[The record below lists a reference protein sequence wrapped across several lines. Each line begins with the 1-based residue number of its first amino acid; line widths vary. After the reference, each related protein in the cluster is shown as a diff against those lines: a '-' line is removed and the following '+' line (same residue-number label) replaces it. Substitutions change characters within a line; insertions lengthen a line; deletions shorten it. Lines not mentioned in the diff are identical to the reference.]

1 MAVVTGDRY
10 IESLVKFV
18 DKQAGQLIEGT
29 LVLKLNPVGLHY
41 AQSRL
46 EALSE
51 LDGLLAVD
59 YLRAYI
65 SDLGDHR
72 ALEQLRRIL
81 RLLTS
86 LKVVSVLPSPARDP
100 TPLSLLPFG
109 RLKVL
114 ELRGC
119 DLSTSA
125 ARGLLELRHTLEK
138 IICHNST
145 DALRHVFASRIAE
158 IKDSPQWNRLSFVSC
173 VCNGLVLM
181 DESLQLLPVVETL
194 DLSRNKFTKVD
205 NIRKCTKLKHL
216 DLGFN
221 HLRTISSFSEVSCQ
235 IVKLVLRNNAL
246 TTLRGIENLTS
257 LEGLDLSYNVIS
269 NFSELEILA
278 GVPSLQNLW
287 LEGNPL
293 CCARWYRE
301 QVFSFFL
308 HPDKLKLDEK
318 KISTREFWKSQ
329 IIIASRQKRPA
340 SFGFYSPAKGGTELK
355 GTINTKRKKHSRLA
369 CIEGEEHTM
378 HTSSDQESVS
388 CENETQSKEENVIL
402 DEEAEIVGLM
412 EKIELLKKERSAQWL
427 QEFKDWLDQEPENFA
442 DRSKYD
448 ASILNPDNEQY
459 LKTSGRHL
467 GESSRCVS
475 DSFQASGDESSTNIL
490 ESDSSF
496 ADISSGLNSRQYLD
510 RITQAASKFSTG
522 HITVNAV
529 PAVEKMNLKQGQ
541 MKSFSNEGCL
551 PFRARNYLDSSAI
564 NGGERMDAKI
574 GNARNNTIDDI
585 VESNTPSVCP
595 GSPPHYQE
603 DILHRRQNLVEEFL
617 QLSAESYSVA
627 SSDSHTSSSE
637 DDFTKFGPL
646 ILEGDQ
652 SLIEEFSESSSH
664 EDRHYKKGH
673 EVSQLTQNG
682 VYLSDSY
689 TKQASGVLKLSE
701 LDHSQS
707 WHCQVPSSDDDTEI
721 VHCGKQVADWSENKN
736 CKRKPKRRLIPLSE
750 DNRII
755 NGKIEPSLNFN
766 GDLDNC
772 MNSVEDELE
781 RKILCGSIQHSIDE
795 KQTLDNAISSS
806 LSSNGV
812 KILSRSHSSLS
823 AEDLFKNYF
832 NSNVADLQVHETCR
846 KYMRCN
852 CIIDQNSRHE
862 EIEVAVFLSS
872 EQKLYVLLIDGTN
885 DGSGISLKLIGCHD
899 IDDVREISV
908 GLGLQLLRLYI
919 RRGATYLFTTRSID
933 KSRQLLHILHSF
945 DSNMRNQNNCSMKSL
960 EQVQVRLFE
969 KHLCGGSKMGIF
981 QYSMLL
987 FSHNDM
993 KEDLWFPRSLFVLEE
1008 QLVVCFEDFV
1018 QFGFLSEEMST
1029 SPYYS
1034 LDSSCFITDISDMV
1048 IETRESWCV
1057 TLSIEC
1063 ATSEFCT
1070 SEEVKVRED
1079 AALTKKKPASGSQTW
1094 KLKWFSEDILCNFVA
1109 LLKAI
1114 HVGMANSSSP
1124 LVVRCVS

>member
-194 DLSRNKFTKVD
+194 DLSRNKFAKVD

-340 SFGFYSPAKGGTELK
+340 SFGFYSPAKVEEAFSSCLY
-355 GTINTKRKKHSRLA
+355 
-369 CIEGEEHTM
+369 IEGEEHTM

-412 EKIELLKKERSAQWL
+412 EKIELLKKERSARWL

-459 LKTSGRHL
+459 LKHKTSARHL
-467 GESSRCVS
+467 GESSRYVS

-510 RITQAASKFSTG
+510 RITEAASTFSTVL
-522 HITVNAV
+522 ITVNAV

-551 PFRARNYLDSSAI
+551 PFRARNYLDPSAI
-564 NGGERMDAKI
+564 NTPRTASITFTRVKGNLGGYTQKQQIKI
-574 GNARNNTIDDI
+574 PDYFSNN
-585 VESNTPSVCP
+585 
-595 GSPPHYQE
+595 
-603 DILHRRQNLVEEFL
+603 
-617 QLSAESYSVA
+617 
-627 SSDSHTSSSE
+627 
-637 DDFTKFGPL
+637 
-646 ILEGDQ
+646 
-652 SLIEEFSESSSH
+652 
-664 EDRHYKKGH
+664 
-673 EVSQLTQNG
+673 NG
-682 VYLSDSY
+682 
-689 TKQASGVLKLSE
+689 
-701 LDHSQS
+701 
-707 WHCQVPSSDDDTEI
+707 
-721 VHCGKQVADWSENKN
+721 NKN
-736 CKRKPKRRLIPLSE
+736 
-750 DNRII
+750 
-755 NGKIEPSLNFN
+755 
-766 GDLDNC
+766 
-772 MNSVEDELE
+772 
-781 RKILCGSIQHSIDE
+781 
-795 KQTLDNAISSS
+795 
-806 LSSNGV
+806 
-812 KILSRSHSSLS
+812 
-823 AEDLFKNYF
+823 
-832 NSNVADLQVHETCR
+832 
-846 KYMRCN
+846 
-852 CIIDQNSRHE
+852 
-862 EIEVAVFLSS
+862 
-872 EQKLYVLLIDGTN
+872 
-885 DGSGISLKLIGCHD
+885 
-899 IDDVREISV
+899 
-908 GLGLQLLRLYI
+908 
-919 RRGATYLFTTRSID
+919 
-933 KSRQLLHILHSF
+933 
-945 DSNMRNQNNCSMKSL
+945 
-960 EQVQVRLFE
+960 
-969 KHLCGGSKMGIF
+969 
-981 QYSMLL
+981 
-987 FSHNDM
+987 
-993 KEDLWFPRSLFVLEE
+993 
-1008 QLVVCFEDFV
+1008 
-1018 QFGFLSEEMST
+1018 
-1029 SPYYS
+1029 
-1034 LDSSCFITDISDMV
+1034 
-1048 IETRESWCV
+1048 
-1057 TLSIEC
+1057 
-1063 ATSEFCT
+1063 
-1070 SEEVKVRED
+1070 
-1079 AALTKKKPASGSQTW
+1079 
-1094 KLKWFSEDILCNFVA
+1094 
-1109 LLKAI
+1109 
-1114 HVGMANSSSP
+1114 
-1124 LVVRCVS
+1124 

>member
-18 DKQAGQLIEGT
+18 EKQTGQLIEGT

-59 YLRAYI
+59 YLRAYV

-72 ALEQLRRIL
+72 TLEQLRRIL

-145 DALRHVFASRIAE
+145 DALRHIFASRIAE

-173 VCNGLVLM
+173 ACNGLILM

-194 DLSRNKFTKVD
+194 DLSRNKFAKVD
-205 NIRKCTKLKHL
+205 NIRKCTRLKQL

-221 HLRTISSFSEVSCQ
+221 HLRTISSFSEVSGR

-246 TTLRGIENLTS
+246 TTLRGIENLKS

-278 GVPSLQNLW
+278 GLPSLQDLW

-340 SFGFYSPAKGGTELK
+340 SFGFYSPAKGGTELE

-369 CIEGEEHTM
+369 CIESEEHTM

-388 CENETQSKEENVIL
+388 CENETQSKEENVIS
-402 DEEAEIVGLM
+402 DEEAEIVGLIN
-412 EKIELLKKERSAQWL
+412 KIELLKKERSALWL
-427 QEFKDWLDQEPENFA
+427 LEFKDWLNQEPEKFA

-448 ASILNPDNEQY
+448 ASMLNPDKEQY
-459 LKTSGRHL
+459 LKPKTSGRHL
-467 GESSRCVS
+467 GESSRYVS
-475 DSFQASGDESSTNIL
+475 DSFQASGDESSMNML

-496 ADISSGLNSRQYLD
+496 ADISSGLNSHQYLD
-510 RITQAASKFSTG
+510 RITEEASKFSTG
-522 HITVNAV
+522 HTTVNYV
-529 PAVEKMNLKQGQ
+529 PVAERMNLKQGQ

-551 PFRARNYLDSSAI
+551 PFRAGNYRDPSAV
-564 NGGERMDAKI
+564 NGDERMDAKI
-574 GNARNNTIDDI
+574 SNACNSTIDDI
-585 VESNTPSVCP
+585 VESNTLSVCP

-603 DILHRRQNLVEEFL
+603 DILHRRHNLVEEFL

-637 DDFTKFGPL
+637 VDFTKFGPV
-646 ILEGDQ
+646 IREGDQ
-652 SLIEEFSESSSH
+652 SLIEEFSGRSGH
-664 EDRHYKKGH
+664 EDGHYNKGQ
-673 EVSQLTQNG
+673 EISQLTQND

-689 TKQASGVLKLSE
+689 TKQASGVLKLPE

-707 WHCQVPSSDDDTEI
+707 WHCKVTCSDYDAEI
-721 VHCGKQVADWSENKN
+721 VHCGKQVADWLENKN
-736 CKRKPKRRLIPLSE
+736 CKRKPNRRLIPLSE
-750 DNRII
+750 DNNII
-755 NGKIEPSLNFN
+755 N
-766 GDLDNC
+766 
-772 MNSVEDELE
+772 
-781 RKILCGSIQHSIDE
+781 
-795 KQTLDNAISSS
+795 
-806 LSSNGV
+806 
-812 KILSRSHSSLS
+812 
-823 AEDLFKNYF
+823 EDLVENYF

-852 CIIDQNSRHE
+852 CIIDQNSR
-862 EIEVAVFLSS
+862 EVAVLLSS
-872 EQKLYVLLIDGTN
+872 EQKLYVLLIDSTN
-885 DGSGISLKLIGCHD
+885 DGSGISLKLMGCHE
-899 IDDVREISV
+899 IDDVREIFV
-908 GLGLQLLRLYI
+908 GLGLQILRVYI
-919 RRGATYLFTTRSID
+919 ERGATYLFTTRSID
-933 KSRQLLHILHSF
+933 KSRQLLLILQSF
-945 DSNMRNQNNCSMKSL
+945 DSDMRNQNNCSMKSL

-969 KHLCGGSKMGIF
+969 KHLFGGSKMDIF

-987 FSHNDM
+987 FSRNDM
-993 KEDLWFPRSLFVLEE
+993 KEDLWFSRSLFVLEE
-1008 QLVVCFEDFV
+1008 QLVVCFEDFM

-1034 LDSSCFITDISDMV
+1034 LDSCCFITDISEMV
-1048 IETRESWCV
+1048 IEARESCCV

-1070 SEEVKVRED
+1070 SEEVNVQED
-1079 AALTKKKPASGSQTW
+1079 AALTKKKTASGSQTW
-1094 KLKWFSEDILCNFVA
+1094 KLKWFSEDSLRNFVA
-1109 LLKAI
+1109 LLKTI
-1114 HVGMANSSSP
+1114 HARMGNPSSL

>member
-18 DKQAGQLIEGT
+18 EKQTGQLIEGT

-59 YLRAYI
+59 YLRAYV

-72 ALEQLRRIL
+72 TLEQLRRIL

-145 DALRHVFASRIAE
+145 DALRHIFASRIAE

-173 VCNGLVLM
+173 ACNGLILM

-194 DLSRNKFTKVD
+194 DLSRNKFAKVD
-205 NIRKCTKLKHL
+205 NIRKCTRLKQL

-221 HLRTISSFSEVSCQ
+221 HLRTISSFSEVSGR

-246 TTLRGIENLTS
+246 TTLRGIENLKS

-278 GVPSLQNLW
+278 GLPSLQDLW

-340 SFGFYSPAKGGTELK
+340 SFGFYSPAKGGTELE

-369 CIEGEEHTM
+369 CIESEEHTM

-388 CENETQSKEENVIL
+388 CENETQSKEENVIS
-402 DEEAEIVGLM
+402 DEEAEIVGLIN
-412 EKIELLKKERSAQWL
+412 KIELLKKERSALWL
-427 QEFKDWLDQEPENFA
+427 LEFKDWLNQEPEKFA

-448 ASILNPDNEQY
+448 ASMLNPDKEQY
-459 LKTSGRHL
+459 LKPKTSGRHL
-467 GESSRCVS
+467 GESSRYVS
-475 DSFQASGDESSTNIL
+475 DSFQASGDESSMNML

-496 ADISSGLNSRQYLD
+496 ADISSGLNSHQYLD
-510 RITQAASKFSTG
+510 RITEEASKFSTG
-522 HITVNAV
+522 HTTVNYV
-529 PAVEKMNLKQGQ
+529 PVAERMNLKQGQ

-551 PFRARNYLDSSAI
+551 PFRAGNYRDPSAV
-564 NGGERMDAKI
+564 NGDERMDAKI
-574 GNARNNTIDDI
+574 SNACNSTIDDI
-585 VESNTPSVCP
+585 VESNTLSVCP

-603 DILHRRQNLVEEFL
+603 DILHRRHNLVEEFL

-637 DDFTKFGPL
+637 VDFTKFGPV
-646 ILEGDQ
+646 IREGDQ
-652 SLIEEFSESSSH
+652 SLIEEFSGRSGH
-664 EDRHYKKGH
+664 EDGHYNKGQ
-673 EVSQLTQNG
+673 EISQLTQND

-689 TKQASGVLKLSE
+689 TKQASGVLKLPE

-707 WHCQVPSSDDDTEI
+707 WHCKVTCSDYDAEI
-721 VHCGKQVADWSENKN
+721 VHCGKQVADWLENKN
-736 CKRKPKRRLIPLSE
+736 CKRKPNRRLIPLSE
-750 DNRII
+750 DNNII
-755 NGKIEPSLNFN
+755 N
-766 GDLDNC
+766 
-772 MNSVEDELE
+772 
-781 RKILCGSIQHSIDE
+781 
-795 KQTLDNAISSS
+795 
-806 LSSNGV
+806 
-812 KILSRSHSSLS
+812 
-823 AEDLFKNYF
+823 EDLVENYF

-852 CIIDQNSRHE
+852 CIIDQNSRYE
-862 EIEVAVFLSS
+862 ETEVAVLLSS
-872 EQKLYVLLIDGTN
+872 EQKLYVLLIDSTN
-885 DGSGISLKLIGCHD
+885 DGSGISLKLMGCHE
-899 IDDVREISV
+899 IDDVREIFV
-908 GLGLQLLRLYI
+908 GLGLQILRVYI
-919 RRGATYLFTTRSID
+919 ERGATYLFTTRSID
-933 KSRQLLHILHSF
+933 KSRQLLLILQSF
-945 DSNMRNQNNCSMKSL
+945 DSDMRNQNNCSMKSL

-969 KHLCGGSKMGIF
+969 KHLFGGSKMDIF

-987 FSHNDM
+987 FSRNDM
-993 KEDLWFPRSLFVLEE
+993 KEDLWFSRSLFVLEE
-1008 QLVVCFEDFV
+1008 QLVVCFEDFM

-1034 LDSSCFITDISDMV
+1034 LDSCCFITDISEMV
-1048 IETRESWCV
+1048 IEARESCCV

-1070 SEEVKVRED
+1070 SEEVNVQED
-1079 AALTKKKPASGSQTW
+1079 AALTKKKTASGSQTW
-1094 KLKWFSEDILCNFVA
+1094 KLKWFSEDSLRNFVA
-1109 LLKAI
+1109 LLKTI
-1114 HVGMANSSSP
+1114 HARMGNPSSL

>member
-18 DKQAGQLIEGT
+18 EKQTGQLIEGT

-59 YLRAYI
+59 YLRAYV

-72 ALEQLRRIL
+72 TLEQLRRIL

-145 DALRHVFASRIAE
+145 DALRHIFASRIAE

-173 VCNGLVLM
+173 ACNGLILM

-194 DLSRNKFTKVD
+194 DLSRNKFAKVD
-205 NIRKCTKLKHL
+205 NIRKCTRLKQL

-221 HLRTISSFSEVSCQ
+221 HLRTISSFSEVSGR

-246 TTLRGIENLTS
+246 TTLRGIENLKS

-278 GVPSLQNLW
+278 GLPSLQDLW

-340 SFGFYSPAKGGTELK
+340 SFGFYSPAKGGTELE

-369 CIEGEEHTM
+369 CIESEEHTM

-388 CENETQSKEENVIL
+388 CENETQSKEENVIS
-402 DEEAEIVGLM
+402 DEEAEIVGLIN
-412 EKIELLKKERSAQWL
+412 KIELLKKERSALWL
-427 QEFKDWLDQEPENFA
+427 LEFKDWLNQEPEKFA

-448 ASILNPDNEQY
+448 ASMLNPDKEQY
-459 LKTSGRHL
+459 LKPKTSGRHL
-467 GESSRCVS
+467 GESSRYVS
-475 DSFQASGDESSTNIL
+475 DSFQASGDESSMNML

-496 ADISSGLNSRQYLD
+496 ADISSGLNSHQYLD
-510 RITQAASKFSTG
+510 RITEEASKFSTG
-522 HITVNAV
+522 HTTVNYV
-529 PAVEKMNLKQGQ
+529 PVAERMNLKQGQ

-551 PFRARNYLDSSAI
+551 PFRAGNYRDPSAV
-564 NGGERMDAKI
+564 NGDERMDAKI
-574 GNARNNTIDDI
+574 SNACNSTIDDI
-585 VESNTPSVCP
+585 VESNTLSVCP

-603 DILHRRQNLVEEFL
+603 DILHRRHNLVEEFL

-637 DDFTKFGPL
+637 VDFTKFGPV
-646 ILEGDQ
+646 IREGDQ
-652 SLIEEFSESSSH
+652 SLIEEFSGRSGH
-664 EDRHYKKGH
+664 EDGHYNKGQ
-673 EVSQLTQNG
+673 EISQLTQND

-689 TKQASGVLKLSE
+689 TKQASGVLKLPE

-707 WHCQVPSSDDDTEI
+707 WHCKVTCSDYDAEI
-721 VHCGKQVADWSENKN
+721 VHCGKQVADWLENKN
-736 CKRKPKRRLIPLSE
+736 CKRKPNRRLIPLSE
-750 DNRII
+750 DNNII
-755 NGKIEPSLNFN
+755 NGKSKLSLNFN
-766 GDLDNC
+766 VDLDNC
-772 MNSVEDELE
+772 INGVEDEQG
-781 RKILCGSIQHSIDE
+781 RKNICGSIQQSIDR
-795 KQTLDNAISSS
+795 KQTFDNAISSS

-812 KILSRSHSSLS
+812 RILSQSHSSLG
-823 AEDLFKNYF
+823 AEDLVENYF

-852 CIIDQNSRHE
+852 CIIDQNSR
-862 EIEVAVFLSS
+862 EVAVLLSS
-872 EQKLYVLLIDGTN
+872 EQKLYVLLIDSTN
-885 DGSGISLKLIGCHD
+885 DGSGISLKLMGCHE
-899 IDDVREISV
+899 IDDVREIFV
-908 GLGLQLLRLYI
+908 GLGLQILRVYI
-919 RRGATYLFTTRSID
+919 ERGATYLFTTRSID
-933 KSRQLLHILHSF
+933 KSRQLLLILQSF
-945 DSNMRNQNNCSMKSL
+945 DSDMRNQNNCSMKSL

-969 KHLCGGSKMGIF
+969 KHLFGGSKMDIF

-987 FSHNDM
+987 FSRNDM
-993 KEDLWFPRSLFVLEE
+993 KEDLWFSRSLFVLEE
-1008 QLVVCFEDFV
+1008 QLVVCFEDFM

-1034 LDSSCFITDISDMV
+1034 LDSCCFITDISEMV
-1048 IETRESWCV
+1048 IEARESCCV

-1070 SEEVKVRED
+1070 SEEVNVQED
-1079 AALTKKKPASGSQTW
+1079 AALTKKKTASGSQTW
-1094 KLKWFSEDILCNFVA
+1094 KLKWFSEDSLRNFVA
-1109 LLKAI
+1109 LLKTI
-1114 HVGMANSSSP
+1114 HARMGNPSSL